1 MLFAALLASDSS
13 ASELASTPPALGRSA
28 WGEALVRQHYDFI
41 WRLLRRM
48 GLGAADCDDA
58 AQQVFLVALTPRER
72 PIEEGSE
79 RSFLFGAALRVC
91 KEFRRRTARSSTHEP
106 VSLDLRSPEDQP
118 DELSARGQAW
128 RRLQQI
134 LEAMPEDIRVAFI
147 LFELEGMT
155 APEISKLAAV
165 PVGTVASRLR
175 RGRELFHAGVRSLEA
190 RPESGELSP

>member
-13 ASELASTPPALGRSA
+13 TSELASTPPAIGRSA

-91 KEFRRRTARSSTHEP
+91 QEFRRKSVRSAAHEP
-106 VSLDLRSPEDQP
+106 VSLQLRSPAAQP
-118 DELSARGQAW
+118 DECSARQQAW
-128 RRLQQI
+128 RRLQEI

-175 RGRELFHAGVRSLEA
+175 RGRELFQSAVRSLEA
-190 RPESGELSP
+190 PAESGEPSP